1 MFWTLI
7 FSGRRAVSGRSRGYA
22 AIRAFIEAREGVDH
36 VRLPG
41 DPERETMADRLRN
54 GIPIDD
60 GSLKD
65 ICDAAEKAGMT
76 GGDINAWIAG

>member
-1 MFWTLI
+1 
-7 FSGRRAVSGRSRGYA
+7 
-22 AIRAFIEAREGVDH
+22 
-36 VRLPG
+36 
-41 DPERETMADRLRN
+41 MADRLRN

>member
-1 MFWTLI
+1 MQQY
-7 FSGRRAVSGRSRGYA
+7 ARSSRPA
-22 AIRAFIEAREGVDH
+22 EGVDH

-65 ICDAAEKAGMT
+65 IYDAAEKAGMA